1 METFAAD
8 WLTLR
13 EAADAR
19 SRNEALFQ
27 HLRLPDGDPLKVI
40 DLAAGT
46 GSNLR
51 YLCPRLPRQQ
61 VWTLVDRDKKLL
73 DKAVTIIPNRA
84 EKVTRKRL
92 NLAKDLAKLDFTKF
106 DLVTCSAFLDLVSA
120 SWLRSFVARLRK
132 SPAPFLA
139 ALTYDGRVG
148 WSPHEKDD
156 RFVMRAFN
164 DHQAG
169 NKGFG
174 PALGPKATEAVTAA
188 LEKAGYK
195 VWVGDSA
202 WKLASGDSDLQRA
215 LLHGY
220 KTAAIEALPDQ
231 AGRIDDWAN
240 RRWRKILTAESYL
253 VVGHRDLLAVPKT

>member
-19 SRNEALFQ
+19 SRNEKLLS
-27 HLRLPDGDPLKVI
+27 HLRLPEKDPVRVI
-40 DLAAGT
+40 DLGAGT

-51 YLCPRLPRQQ
+51 YLSPRLSRQQ
-61 VWTLVDRDKKLL
+61 VWSLVDQDKKLL
-73 DKAVTIIPNRA
+73 DQAVKIIPNRA

-120 SWLRSFVARLRK
+120 SWLRSFIARLRK
-132 SPAPFLA
+132 SHAPFLA

-156 RFVMRAFN
+156 RFVLSAFN
-164 DHQAG
+164 THQAG

-174 PALGPKATEAVTAA
+174 PALGPQAIKTVKAA
-188 LEKAGYK
+188 LEKAGYS
-195 VWVGDSA
+195 VRIGESA
-202 WKLASGDSDLQRA
+202 WKLTPGDSDLQRA
-215 LLHGY
+215 LLQGY
-220 KTAAIEALPDQ
+220 KAAAIEALPDQ
-231 AGRIDDWAN
+231 ADRIEDWAN

-253 VVGHRDLLAVPKT
+253 VVGHRDLLATPKG